1 MRKNAAVFEYLKN
14 IIIADVIKSH
24 RSISIISA
32 ASIFF
37 SPKNTGDQ
45 LKLRSSCII
54 KRTSAAALP
63 PSCSGGDSASRNKNS
78 ETNISIYKKLHTGAK
93 TQSGGCNAG

>member
-1 MRKNAAVFEYLKN
+1 MAA
-14 IIIADVIKSH
+14 VIKSH
-24 RSISIISA
+24 RSKSIISA

-54 KRTSAAALP
+54 NKASAAAFP
-63 PSCSGGDSASRNKNS
+63 PSFSGGVSASRNKNS
-78 ETNISIYKKLHTGAK
+78 ETNISMYKKLHTGAK
-93 TQSGGCNAG
+93 IQSGGCRAG